1 MEPTEIH
8 KGFSI
13 PPTQLAVSWV
23 HHGELQKLKERKL
36 FSLTHTLLV
45 NQQGG

>member
-36 FSLTHTLLV
+36 FSLKHTLLV